1 MTFDWF
7 APHAHTLSLSGLLRP
22 AWHLNLKEPPSLFF
36 CYFEAHNRPLTR
48 VSSHPIQ
55 SLSHHSTNCFFFSP
69 PTVAVRFSFSVDP
82 HRPSSPILLSHT
94 MWIFF
99 EPRFSSKK
107 RFVVSRYNGM
117 IRSLNIGFGIRFCF
131 VAALNWLLTFEPI
144 LFLLFFEFFLF
155 CFWLWRIGAWTEW
168 IAECLTWF
176 SAVWC
181 RIFTTRKTETRCL
194 WFARG
199 GTSSTRSRASTWR
212 SRSATPRVPI
222 GCGAVFG
229 TSNLWSLKESRERPC
244 STSYL
249 KIGVATSLP
258 GWERSPSL
266 SIAWNRSTFAEWLFK
281 TRIWNFSL
289 ALAAV
294 FSSLWSSTSA
304 LASPPMAFYIS
315 ADLASSSFYLK
326 LCLW

>member
-1 MTFDWF
+1 
-7 APHAHTLSLSGLLRP
+7 
-22 AWHLNLKEPPSLFF
+22 
-36 CYFEAHNRPLTR
+36 
-48 VSSHPIQ
+48 
-55 SLSHHSTNCFFFSP
+55 
-69 PTVAVRFSFSVDP
+69 
-82 HRPSSPILLSHT
+82 
-94 MWIFF
+94 
-99 EPRFSSKK
+99 
-107 RFVVSRYNGM
+107 M

-131 VAALNWLLTFEPI
+131 AAALNW
-144 LFLLFFEFFLF
+144 FFYFWADFVFFVVF
-155 CFWLWRIGAWTEW
+155 RVFVFWLWRIGAWTEW

-199 GTSSTRSRASTWR
+199 GTNSTRSRASTWR

-222 GCGAVFG
+222 GCGSVFG
-229 TSNLWSLKESRERPC
+229 TSNLWSLKESREQPC

-315 ADLASSSFYLK
+315 ADLAGSSFYLK